1 MIFVNFSSGT
11 EFIIPVHSKFQQSI
25 SFYGLSMEDTL
36 FMQSLFLNSLEENWN
51 ILWLLMPKYYAIL
64 TVLVQ

>member
-36 FMQSLFLNSLEENWN
+36 FMQSLFLNS
-51 ILWLLMPKYYAIL
+51 
-64 TVLVQ
+64 